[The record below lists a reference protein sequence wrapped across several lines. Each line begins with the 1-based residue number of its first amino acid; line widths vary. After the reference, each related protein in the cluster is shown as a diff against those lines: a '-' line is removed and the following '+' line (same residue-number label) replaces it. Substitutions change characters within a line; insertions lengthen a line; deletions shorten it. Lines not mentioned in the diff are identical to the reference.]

1 MAFENIERQAK
12 EEWASSF
19 SSNQS
24 LILVGNATCGKAA
37 GSESVIESIKAK
49 LREENLDISVISIG
63 CLGICYAEPL
73 VDIIKSGMPR
83 ISYHNITPESA
94 QEIIDDYLI
103 NDDPRPDLAMGTIGD
118 ISVKD
123 IPRLFDLPMFK
134 PQKRIILRNC
144 GFIDPNNINHYI
156 AKGGYAALDKVL
168 NTTPAAVIKEM
179 EQSGLRGRGGA
190 GFPTGKK
197 WRFCQA
203 ENASKKFMICNADEG
218 DPGAFMD
225 RSILEGDPHS
235 VLEGIIIAAYAIG
248 ATHGYIY
255 VRDEYPLAIKRFM
268 RACTEARKMGLLG
281 YSILDSGFTFDVEI
295 KRGAGSFVCGE
306 ETALI
311 ASIEGKRGM
320 PRPRPPFPA
329 QQGLWGKPTN
339 INNVKTLA
347 TVPTIF
353 RMGADWFAAIGSAQ
367 SPGTA
372 VFALTGKISNSGLV
386 EVPMGTSLRSIIY
399 DVGGGVPQGKRLKA
413 VQTGGPSGGCIPAH
427 LADITFDYESLVQDV
442 YVPANYVDLP
452 IDYETLA
459 RVGSIMGSGGMVV
472 MDEDT
477 CMVDVA
483 HFFLSFTQYESC
495 GKCPTCRIGTKKMKD
510 ILEKI
515 MEGRGELKDINML
528 EELAITIKNGSLC
541 GLGQTA
547 PNPVFTTLR
556 YFRDEYVAHIRDKR
570 CPAKICKSLIWFEI
584 EPDSCIGCK
593 KCAKACPVAAI
604 EGTAKHEHHIDQ
616 GSCTKCGMC
625 FEICPVSAVKKR
637 TPEPGETTG

>member
-1 MAFENIERQAK
+1 LK
-12 EEWASSF
+12 
-19 SSNQS
+19 
-24 LILVGNATCGKAA
+24 G
-37 GSESVIESIKAK
+37 
-49 LREENLDISVISIG
+49 
-63 CLGICYAEPL
+63 
-73 VDIIKSGMPR
+73 
-83 ISYHNITPESA
+83 
-94 QEIIDDYLI
+94 
-103 NDDPRPDLAMGTIGD
+103 
-118 ISVKD
+118 
-123 IPRLFDLPMFK
+123 IPRLFDLPIFK

-156 AKGGYAALDKVL
+156 AKGGYTALDKVL

-197 WRFCQA
+197 WKFCHA
-203 ENASKKFMICNADEG
+203 ENADEKFMICNADEG

-268 RACTEARKMGLLG
+268 QACTQARKMGLLG
-281 YSILDSGFTFDVEI
+281 NSILDSEFTFDIEI

-353 RMGADWFAAIGSAQ
+353 RMGADWFATIGSAQ

-386 EVPMGTSLRSIIY
+386 EVPMGTPLRSIIY
-399 DVGGGVPQGKRLKA
+399 DVGGGVPQGKELKA

-427 LADITFDYESLVQDV
+427 LADITFDYESLVQDI

-515 MEGRGELKDINML
+515 MEGRGELSDINML

-584 EPDSCIGCK
+584 EPDNCIGCK

-604 EGTAKHEHHIDQ
+604 EGKAKHTHH
-616 GSCTKCGMC
+616 M
-625 FEICPVSAVKKR
+625 PLLVYH
-637 TPEPGETTG
+637 

>member
-1 MAFENIERQAK
+1 MAFRNIERQAQ
-12 EEWASSF
+12 EEWDSLF
-19 SSNQS
+19 SSDKS

-37 GSESVIESIKAK
+37 GSEDVIESIKAK
-49 LREENLDISVISIG
+49 LQEENLEIPVISIG
-63 CLGICYAEPL
+63 CIGICYAEPL
-73 VDIIKSGMPR
+73 VDIIKPGMPR
-83 ISYHNITPESA
+83 ISYPDLTPESA
-94 QEIIDDYLI
+94 QEIIDDYLL
-103 NDDPRPDLAMGTIGD
+103 NNDPRTDLAMGTIGD
-118 ISVKD
+118 ISVNG
-123 IPRLFDLPMFK
+123 IPRLFDLPIFK

-156 AKGGYAALDKVL
+156 ANGGYVALEKVL
-168 NTTPAAVIKEM
+168 NTTPASVIREM
-179 EQSGLRGRGGA
+179 ERSGLRGRGGA

-197 WRFCQA
+197 WKFCHA
-203 ENASKKFMICNADEG
+203 ENANEKFMICNADEG

-268 RACTEARKMGLLG
+268 QACAQARKKGLLG
-281 YSILDSGFTFDVEI
+281 HNILDSGFTFDVEI

-353 RMGADWFAAIGSAQ
+353 RRGADWFAAIGSAQ

-386 EVPMGTSLRSIIY
+386 EVPMGTPLRKIIY
-399 DVGGGVPQGKRLKA
+399 DVGGGVPQGKELKA

-427 LADITFDYESLVQDV
+427 LADITFDYESLVQGI

-477 CMVDVA
+477 CMVDIA

-515 MEGRGELKDINML
+515 MEGRGELRDINML

-556 YFRDEYVAHIRDKR
+556 YFRDEYMAHIRDKR
-570 CPAKICKSLIWFEI
+570 CPAKVCKSLIWFEI
-584 EPDSCIGCK
+584 EPGNCIGCT
-593 KCAKACPVAAI
+593 KCAKACPVSAI
-604 EGTAKHEHHIDQ
+604 EGTAKHEHHIDKN
-616 GSCTKCGMC
+616 SCINCGMC
-625 FEICPVSAVKKR
+625 FQICPVSAVIKR
-637 TPEPGETTG
+637 TPAPGEATR